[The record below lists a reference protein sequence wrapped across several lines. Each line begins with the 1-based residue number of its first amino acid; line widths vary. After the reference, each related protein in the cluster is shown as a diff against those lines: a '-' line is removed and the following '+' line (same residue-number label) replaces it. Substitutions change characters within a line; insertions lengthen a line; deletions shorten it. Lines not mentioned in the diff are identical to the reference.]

1 MKNLMFTF
9 AAVAAFGAFGGE
21 RIVNGLGGD
30 GWSLW
35 LDRKAE
41 YKSDKLHINPVDAAK
56 IRDGRADWLA
66 PVDAKSLTVAGP
78 TCGWDALFAKRVSWA
93 KAADAW
99 KDGSLSIDV
108 SVPGT
113 VEEYFFDAISG
124 ERKGERE
131 TGDYKGVSWWGRKFT
146 VPASAKGRRVALFF
160 KEGIRQRAEVFVNRK
175 LVGYELVLQSPFEVD
190 ITDAVKFGGE
200 NELAVRITDANGNFG
215 WGDYSW
221 TKWGD

>member
-1 MKNLMFTF
+1 M
-9 AAVAAFGAFGGE
+9 
-21 RIVNGLGGD
+21 
-30 GWSLW
+30 
-35 LDRKAE
+35 
-41 YKSDKLHINPVDAAK
+41 
-56 IRDGRADWLA
+56 
-66 PVDAKSLTVAGP
+66 
-78 TCGWDALFAKRVSWA
+78 
-93 KAADAW
+93 
-99 KDGSLSIDV
+99 SIDV

-190 ITDAVKFGGE
+190 VSDV
-200 NELAVRITDANGNFG
+200 VNFG
-215 WGDYSW
+215 
-221 TKWGD
+221 